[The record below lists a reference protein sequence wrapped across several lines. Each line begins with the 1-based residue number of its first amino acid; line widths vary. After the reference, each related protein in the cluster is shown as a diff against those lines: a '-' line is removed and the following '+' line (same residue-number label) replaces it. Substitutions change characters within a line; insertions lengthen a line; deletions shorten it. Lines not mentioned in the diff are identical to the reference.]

1 MENFKD
7 FLMITIGKKARE
19 RRRGQRE
26 GGTEGE
32 RERKRK
38 KEERNGLILK
48 NLIIQTLEILRKKW
62 SIMREFTKIL
72 LLPSVCVIAVI
83 KLLG

>member
-1 MENFKD
+1 
-7 FLMITIGKKARE
+7 MITIGKKARE
-19 RRRGQRE
+19 RRGQRE

-38 KEERNGLILK
+38 KEERKRLILK
-48 NLIIQTLEILRKKW
+48 NLIIHTLEILRKKW

-72 LLPSVCVIAVI
+72 LLLSVCVMAVI